1 MSAPTLP
8 AVAVHTRPLEPTD
21 IVRMA
26 QFFYRLS
33 PESVYKRF
41 LTTYSDPEKLLPL
54 MNVDHVHRAAVAAV
68 DGSGQIV
75 GVGRYGVLHDDE
87 STAEVAVVVQD
98 DYQGAGIGSRL
109 MREIAEVATRNGI
122 RRFVATVLADNEPSL
137 RMLRRLFPQV
147 ELTRGGAQYDLA
159 IELPEES

>member
-8 AVAVHTRPLEPTD
+8 GVDVRIRALESID

-41 LTTYSDPEKLLPL
+41 LTSYSDPEKLLPL
-54 MNVDHVHRAAVAAV
+54 MNVDQVHRAAVVATAP
-68 DGSGQIV
+68 SGEIV
-75 GVGRYGVLHDDE
+75 GVARYGLVHDDE

-98 DYQGAGIGSRL
+98 DFQGSGIGSRL
-109 MREIAEVATRNGI
+109 LQEIADVARSNGI

-137 RMLRRLFPQV
+137 RMLRRLFPEAV
-147 ELTRGGAQYDLA
+147 LTRNGTQYDLV
-159 IELPEES
+159 IELPTGA

>member
-8 AVAVHTRPLEPTD
+8 SVDVHTRPLEPTD

-41 LTTYSDPEKLLPL
+41 LTSHSDPEKLLPL
-54 MNVDHVHRAAVAAV
+54 MNVDQVHRAAVVATDAT
-68 DGSGQIV
+68 GEIV
-75 GVGRYGVLHDDE
+75 GVARYGLLHDDD

-98 DYQGAGIGSRL
+98 DHQGSGIGSRL
-109 MREIAEVATRNGI
+109 MREIADVAARNGI

-137 RMLRRLFPQV
+137 RMLRRLFPQAA
-147 ELTRGGAQYDLA
+147 LTLNGAQYDMA
-159 IELPEES
+159 IDLPEDP